1 MLDQLIESNNHIKE
15 NKRRGGFLIST
26 FLVVCSVLS
35 SGVLWSLFAKET
47 GIGAGD
53 LEISALVAPLT
64 MTEEQPLPR
73 NPPKQFKA
81 AVNADV
87 RTKIVQNINET
98 PKETPDKTSV
108 EKSDVPP
115 RNPSRLSVLGSDNTD
130 AEHAA
135 AYNQRG
141 PISQNARGLGAPDG
155 TPAGEIDSAV
165 KVPPPP
171 VPPVRKE
178 EVKKPS
184 PNVSLGVVNGK
195 AITLVKPPYPLAAKA
210 VRADGVVNVQVSI
223 DEQGIVT
230 SANAVS
236 GHPLLR
242 QAAEK
247 AARASVFFP
256 TTLSRQPVKV
266 SGVIVYKFAAQ

>member
-26 FLVVCSVLS
+26 FLVVCSIFA
-35 SGVLWSLFAKET
+35 SGVLWSLFAKDL
-47 GIGAGD
+47 GIGAGN
-53 LEISALVAPLT
+53 LEISALVAPLAV
-64 MTEEQPLPR
+64 TEEQPLPK
-73 NPPKQFKA
+73 NPPPKQLKA
-81 AVNADV
+81 AINADV

-98 PKETPDKTSV
+98 PSETPDKTSS

-115 RNPSRLSVLGSDNTD
+115 RNPNHLTVLGSDNSN

-141 PISQNARGLGAPDG
+141 TVDQNTKGLGASGG
-155 TPAGEIDSAV
+155 TAADEVDSVV
-165 KVPPPP
+165 KATPP
-171 VPPVRKE
+171 PPVRKE
-178 EVKKPS
+178 EVKKPA

-195 AITLVKPPYPLAAKA
+195 AITLVKPPYPSAARA
-210 VRADGVVNVQVSI
+210 VHADGVVNVQVSI

-247 AARASVFFP
+247 AARASVFLP